1 MRSTKR
7 QATLLLTALLLGSSV
22 LLPLSLPAT
31 PMPMAHTAHAQAPG
45 QDENATVDPVR
56 EKKVDS
62 IADKLMC
69 QCGCG
74 LTVFNCGHAMSCTIA
89 PQMREQ
95 IGRMLDEGKSTGD
108 ILDYFV
114 GIYGEK
120 VLAAPKKSGFGLS
133 AWITPFAGMG
143 AGVVLLGILLYSWGR
158 RRPGK
163 GLAAAAVEG
172 GEPPAEPGVDLS
184 SYRARVERDLEELDR
199 E

>member
-1 MRSTKR
+1 MRSTR
-7 QATLLLTALLLGSSV
+7 RPAIVLLSALLLGSSV
-22 LLPLSLPAT
+22 LLPLSLPGA
-31 PMPMAHTAHAQAPG
+31 PMPGVHTVHAQAAG
-45 QDENATVDPVR
+45 EDGSATVDPVR
-56 EKKVDS
+56 QKKVDS

-89 PQMREQ
+89 PQMEEQ
-95 IGRMLDEGKSTGD
+95 IGRMLDEGKSTDD

-133 AWITPFAGMG
+133 AWVTPFAGMG

-163 GLAAAAVEG
+163 ELATASAESG
-172 GEPPAEPGVDLS
+172 GPPAEAGADLA
-184 SYRARVERDLEELDR
+184 SYRARVERELEELDQ